1 LLIASATIQ
10 ADSVKKINKSY
21 TLRLETEKPSIAPT
35 SQRTSRDIEQTIEIL
50 EKRLNSLGVKNLLVK
65 SQGNDRVV
73 VKVSGISAATAEQIY
88 ATLTRPA
95 KLELKLVHPDTRKL
109 ANKVAADPENE
120 VVPGYEL
127 KVLKDTDDDG
137 KATTENL
144 LVKQRASIDGSSII
158 HAQELYGPYEGQLDV
173 ELNAEGAAK
182 MFKTTQKMKH
192 GRDRLAIV
200 LDGKVLSAPVVQST
214 LSKKF
219 QISGMGDAKE
229 AKALAAALLTPLKI
243 PLVLEKEESFTP
255 PLAK

>member
-1 LLIASATIQ
+1 LLSASAAIQ
-10 ADSVKKINKSY
+10 ADSAKKINKSY
-21 TLRLETEKPSIAPT
+21 TLRLGTEEPSIGPA
-35 SQRTSRDIEQTIEIL
+35 SQRTSRDLEQTITIL
-50 EKRLNSLGVKNLLVK
+50 EKRLNSLGVKNLLVQ

-73 VKVSGISAATAEQIY
+73 VKVSGITETTAEQIH
-88 ATLTRPA
+88 ATLTQPA
-95 KLELKLVHPDTRKL
+95 KLELKLVHPDNRKL
-109 ANKVAADPENE
+109 ANKVAADPKNKLI
-120 VVPGYEL
+120 PGYEL

-137 KATTENL
+137 KATSENI
-144 LVKQRASIDGSSII
+144 LVKKRASIDGSSIM

-182 MFKTTQKMKH
+182 MFKVTKKMHH

-219 QISGMGDAKE
+219 QISGMGGAKE
-229 AKALAAALLTPLKI
+229 AKALAATLLNPLKI
-243 PLVLEKEESFTP
+243 PLILEKEESFTP